1 MAAGAEAASS
11 GGRSSSSSAVL
22 EATLDRRFQGVTNT
36 MESIQ
41 SLSSW
46 CLENKKHHG
55 VVVRSWMKWL
65 KKCELLWLALYTN
78 TNRSSSLVARV
89 RVFLLFFW
97 VFWKV
102 CVVYFTHAKRSPCF
116 AFACALLIIIFA
128 RRCVTFLNVYTP
140 GELLTCYPAGVWVIG
155 QACKIRTQQDCCTLI
170 SRDLDLHQTCN
181 T

>member
-78 TNRSSSLVARV
+78 TNRSSSLQRACVCFYCFFGVLKGLYCVFYSCKTQPVLRFCLCTFNYYFCTSVCNIFKRV
-89 RVFLLFFW
+89 H
-97 VFWKV
+97 
-102 CVVYFTHAKRSPCF
+102 T
-116 AFACALLIIIFA
+116 
-128 RRCVTFLNVYTP
+128 RRAANMLSSWCLGYRP
-140 GELLTCYPAGVWVIG
+140 GL
-155 QACKIRTQQDCCTLI
+155 
-170 SRDLDLHQTCN
+170 
-181 T
+181 